1 MTSTLW
7 RNIVRCLVATGAWA
21 YMATASAY
29 PDGPVRLV
37 VPFAPGGGTDTVAR
51 VVAQALSKRLGQQVI
66 VDNRAGGGGSIGTV
80 AVAQAPADG
89 HTLLL
94 GSNGTM
100 VLNPLLSASLKYK
113 VDRDFVTIGGIAQ
126 VPFLVVANPQFEAKD
141 VQDLLALA
149 KAKPGSVTFAS
160 PGSGTTNHLVGVL
173 LESMGGV
180 DMNHIPYRGAAP
192 AMNDVVSGQVNFM
205 SGDLGTL
212 LPMVRSGKLRAL
224 ALTGPQRASM
234 LPDVPAVAEAIPG
247 FEALGW
253 FGVMAPRGTPT
264 ALVNRLSVE
273 LAQVLADAD
282 VLARLRDIGGSPLVA
297 DSAGLTRLIESET
310 KKWQKLIVD
319 RKITS
324 NALQ

>member
-1 MTSTLW
+1 MRPIL
-7 RNIVRCLVATGAWA
+7 RRHVLRDLVAVAA
-21 YMATASAY
+21 LASTASALAF
-29 PDGPVRLV
+29 PDGPVRLI
-37 VPFAPGGGTDTVAR
+37 VPFAPGGGTDTIAR

-66 VDNRAGGGGSIGTV
+66 VDNRAGGGGSIGTM

-100 VLNPLLSASLKYK
+100 VLNPLLAQSLKYK
-113 VDRDFVTIGGIAQ
+113 VGDFTSVGGIAQ
-126 VPFLVVANPQFEAKD
+126 LPFLVVAHPQFEAKD
-141 VQDLLALA
+141 VPGLLTMARA
-149 KAKPGSVTFAS
+149 RPGAVTFAS

-212 LPMVRSGKLRAL
+212 LPMVKSGKLRAL
-224 ALTGPQRASM
+224 ALTGPQRTNL

-253 FGVMAPRGTPT
+253 FGLMAPRGTP
-264 ALVNRLSVE
+264 APVVSRLSVE
-273 LAQVLADAD
+273 LAQALTDAEVLS
-282 VLARLRDIGGSPLVA
+282 RLREIGGSPLVA
-297 DSAGLTRLIESET
+297 DSAGLNRLIDSET
-310 KKWQKLIVD
+310 RKWQKLIVD

-324 NALQ
+324 SALQ